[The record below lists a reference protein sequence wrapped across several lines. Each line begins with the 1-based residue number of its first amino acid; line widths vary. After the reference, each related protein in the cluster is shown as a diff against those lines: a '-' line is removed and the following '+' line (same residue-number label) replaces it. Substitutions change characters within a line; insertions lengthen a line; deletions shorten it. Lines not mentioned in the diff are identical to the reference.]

1 MPKNSDVRVAV
12 EVLARSVGTAV
23 VLAAILTPGVSVG
36 EAIYSGAHTLIEV
49 APGIYA
55 VEPEFA
61 GANAAVIVN
70 EEGVIVV
77 DSHGSPASA
86 ATLIDAVAELTD
98 KPIRYVINSHWH
110 VDHNSGNEA
119 YIESFPDNVDV
130 IAHHYTRE
138 DIPTLGRG
146 QFEQTA
152 PYRSTPLDVAA
163 KQLQEGQDARGN
175 SLNDGQRAA
184 VTKFHELQNA
194 FVTTGDDFEFT
205 LPNLTIDK
213 SLTIHDERYEVQV
226 LYLHPAHTR
235 GDVVVYIP
243 DQKVLIAGDILTQPI
258 LWTWSSYPADYIR
271 TLTALEALDI
281 DKIII
286 GHGGPVLEGKGYLTT
301 VRQAMETL
309 VEFAR
314 QSHEAGLSSARASEK
329 GATNED
335 IQGLRRQFV
344 ADNEQENGMFDQMV
358 IWTID
363 RAYQEMEAD

>member
-1 MPKNSDVRVAV
+1 MMSDIRRA
-12 EVLARSVGTAV
+12 ASVFVPSIGAFA
-23 VLAAILTPGVSVG
+23 LLTSLLVPLPSVG
-36 EAIYSGAHTLIEV
+36 ESIHTGAHDLIEV

-70 EEGVIVV
+70 EDGVIVV

-152 PYRSTPLDVAA
+152 PYRSMPLDAAA
-163 KQLQEGQDARGN
+163 KQLQEGTDARGN
-175 SLNDGQRAA
+175 PLSDRQRAA

-194 FVTTGDDFEFT
+194 FVTTGDEFEFT
-205 LPNLTIDK
+205 LPNLTIEK
-213 SLTIHDERYEVQV
+213 SLTIHDDRYTVQV

-235 GDVVVYIP
+235 GDLVVYIP
-243 DQKVLIAGDILTQPI
+243 EQKVLVAGDILTQPI

-281 DKIII
+281 EKIII
-286 GHGGPVLEGKGYLTT
+286 GHGGPVLEGKTYLTN
-301 VRQAMETL
+301 VRHAMEVL
-309 VEFAR
+309 VAFASR
-314 QSHEAGLSSARASEK
+314 SRDAGLSSAQASEK
-329 GATNED
+329 SATYED

-344 ADNEQENGMFDQMV
+344 ADNDQENGMFDQM
-358 IWTID
+358 IRWTID